1 MSQKKI
7 DPVTLWSGLAVA
19 TVVTAAAAYAGYKAL
34 KNLDNLDL
42 DDIFDDMN
50 EVFFSSLNQTE
61 DK

>member
-7 DPVTLWSGLAVA
+7 NPVTLWSGLAVA

-42 DDIFDDMN
+42 NDIFDDMN
-50 EVFFSSLNQTE
+50 EVFFSSLNHTE